1 MIEID
6 RSSDDPIHIQ
16 LVRRL
21 RFLIVN
27 GHYRAGQLLPSTRK
41 LAEQLDISFHT
52 VRKAYSALEQE
63 GYAEAHGGRGYQV
76 SDYEPE
82 KKSVSMERG
91 ASLVRALLQQLIGLG
106 LEESDVE
113 YLIQEQMSLLEIEDY
128 PYKIVTAGSF
138 KEWGQQCAFQLAS
151 LLQKD
156 IAPTTI
162 KELAKHAD
170 ADFVLVPFQ
179 EVRGVL
185 ASAPNA
191 DIVGIQTE
199 LDADA
204 LGQVSRLLER
214 ETLGIVTRYADAIGP
229 LTSDLRA
236 QTRFSGQVLA
246 VSVDDGDEH
255 VVPLLRQCD
264 MILYTEAAERQVQKL
279 IPSTLRHYPL
289 KIRVAD
295 SSIERLREH
304 IPA

>member
-16 LVRRL
+16 LERRL

-27 GHYRAGQLLPSTRK
+27 GHYRAGQLLPSTRN
-41 LAEQLDISFHT
+41 LADQLDISFHT
-52 VRKAYSALEQE
+52 VRKAYSALERE
-63 GYAEAHGGRGYQV
+63 GFAKARGGRGYEV
-76 SDYEPE
+76 CDYKPE
-82 KKSVSMERG
+82 QKSVRMERG
-91 ASLVRALLQQLIGLG
+91 ASLVRGLLQQLIGLG

-113 YLIQEQMSLLEIEDY
+113 YLIQEQMSVLEIEDY
-128 PYKIVTAGSF
+128 PYKIVTAGPF
-138 KEWGQQCAFQLAS
+138 IEWGQQCALQLRS

-156 IAPTTI
+156 IVPTTI

-170 ADFVLVPFQ
+170 ADFVLVPFR
-179 EVRGVL
+179 EVRTVL
-185 ASAPNA
+185 SSAPNA
-191 DIVGIQTE
+191 DIIGIQTE

-214 ETLGIVTRYADAIGP
+214 ETLGVVTRYADAIGP

-255 VVPLLRQCD
+255 VAPLLRQCD
-264 MILYTEAAERQVQKL
+264 MILYTEAAEPRIRKSL
-279 IPSTLRHYPL
+279 PGMLRHYPL
-289 KIRVAD
+289 KISIAE
-295 SSIERLREH
+295 SSIERLRQH